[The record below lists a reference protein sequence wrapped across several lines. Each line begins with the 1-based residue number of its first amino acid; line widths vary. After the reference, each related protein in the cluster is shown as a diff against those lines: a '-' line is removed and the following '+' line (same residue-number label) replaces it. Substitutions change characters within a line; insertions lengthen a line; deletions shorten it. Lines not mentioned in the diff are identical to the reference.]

1 MYCHN
6 CGTQIPDT
14 VSYCPECGAKVA
26 SAAPAAEAGA
36 LRPAAPA
43 AEAGELRPVMPA
55 ADAAPAKKGGM
66 GWFKFII
73 NFQLFAAAVVS
84 LINAFTFLS
93 GTIYGSREVAE
104 NLYYIYPEMKLLT
117 MALGVVSV
125 ALAVFAIVVR
135 FSLARYKRSGPRLY
149 LILLAVNILVTL
161 VFVFGAAGILESPVS
176 DFLDSTQISSLVVS
190 LGFLIFNFFYFRER
204 KELFVN

>member
-6 CGTQIPDT
+6 CRTQIPDT

-26 SAAPAAEAGA
+26 S
-36 LRPAAPA
+36 AAPA

-73 NFQLFAAAVVS
+73 YFQLFAAAVVS
-84 LINAFTFLS
+84 LFNAFTFLS

-125 ALAVFAIVVR
+125 ALAVFAIIVR

>member
-6 CGTQIPDT
+6 CRTQIPDT

-26 SAAPAAEAGA
+26 S
-36 LRPAAPA
+36 AAPA

-73 NFQLFAAAVVS
+73 YFQLFAAAVVS
-84 LINAFTFLS
+84 LFNAFTFLS

>member
-6 CGTQIPDT
+6 CRTQIPDT

-26 SAAPAAEAGA
+26 S
-36 LRPAAPA
+36 AAPA

-73 NFQLFAAAVVS
+73 YFQLFAAAVVS
-84 LINAFTFLS
+84 LFNAFTFLS

-190 LGFLIFNFFYFRER
+190 LGFMIFNFCYFRER

>member
-26 SAAPAAEAGA
+26 SAAPS
-36 LRPAAPA
+36 

-73 NFQLFAAAVVS
+73 YFQLFAAAVVS
-84 LINAFTFLS
+84 LFNAFTFLS

>member
-26 SAAPAAEAGA
+26 SAAPAAEAG
-36 LRPAAPA
+36 
-43 AEAGELRPVMPA
+43 ELRPVMPA

-73 NFQLFAAAVVS
+73 YFQLFAAAVVS
-84 LINAFTFLS
+84 LFNAFTFLS

>member
-26 SAAPAAEAGA
+26 SAVPAAEAGE
-36 LRPAAPA
+36 LRPAAPS

-73 NFQLFAAAVVS
+73 YFQLFAAAVVS